1 MSAWEKGRDRD
12 FLECVFSLGSSAKSN
27 AYPPIDMVCVLLVC
41 GPVKTQMIEEVKV
54 TSALPSV

>member
-1 MSAWEKGRDRD
+1 M
-12 FLECVFSLGSSAKSN
+12 CFSLGSSAKSN

-54 TSALPSV
+54 TSALLSV

>member
-1 MSAWEKGRDRD
+1 MPGKKVGTETS
-12 FLECVFSLGSSAKSN
+12 LNVFSLGSSAKSN

-54 TSALPSV
+54 MSVLPSV

>member
-1 MSAWEKGRDRD
+1 MPGKKVGTEPS
-12 FLECVFSLGSSAKSN
+12 LNVFSFGSGAKSS

-54 TSALPSV
+54 TSVLPSV